1 MSQRKS
7 KLHCDP
13 HLQPGSAVSRTTC
26 QHIELNDRMPRVH
39 RPFLIFLLL
48 VTLVPIVILILN
60 ILSSSNDEESHH
72 HRPQKYT
79 LTHESSN
86 VHRETLIKSLQMQI
100 ERLTEQ
106 LQNLESQVNTHRSYE
121 SVKKYP
127 VTKILPFH
135 ERKRI
140 LVTGGAGFVGS
151 HLVDQLMFNGHEVT
165 VVDNFF
171 TGRRKNIVHW
181 IGHERF
187 ELIHHDI
194 VNPLMLEVDQI
205 YHLASPASPPHYMLN
220 PVKTIKTNSI
230 GTVNM
235 LGLAKRV
242 GARIVVASSSEVY
255 GDPEIHPQNEEYWG
269 RVNPIGPRSC
279 YDEGKRILEALSVA
293 YNAMEGVE
301 VRIARIFNTYGPRM
315 HINDGRVVSNFISRA
330 LQNLSVE
337 IYGSGMQ
344 TRSFQYVTDL
354 VDGLIRLM
362 DSNISSPINIGNPQ
376 EFTILEFAQIVNTL
390 LSGQGKIVFRQGV
403 QDDPQK
409 RKPDIKKATQLL
421 NWSPKVPLN
430 DGLTQTIK
438 YFEQE
443 LLIHTA
449 KQLPSAESHFILAK
463 L

>member
-1 MSQRKS
+1 MPRLHRPCISISICLVSFTFIIVIYKVITTLQNENDYVNSSQ
-7 KLHCDP
+7 
-13 HLQPGSAVSRTTC
+13 LQP
-26 QHIELNDRMPRVH
+26 QELQYDQSNNLHHNNQVN
-39 RPFLIFLLL
+39 LLKL
-48 VTLVPIVILILN
+48 
-60 ILSSSNDEESHH
+60 
-72 HRPQKYT
+72 
-79 LTHESSN
+79 
-86 VHRETLIKSLQMQI
+86 QI
-100 ERLTEQ
+100 EGLTKQ
-106 LQNLESQVNTHRSYE
+106 LQRLESQFQDKMTLKTSSRI
-121 SVKKYP
+121 YP
-127 VTKILPFH
+127 STKILPFH
-135 ERKRI
+135 QRKRI

-171 TGRRKNIVHW
+171 TGRRKNIAHW

-205 YHLASPASPPHYMLN
+205 YHLASPASPPHYMMN

-242 GARIVVASSSEVY
+242 GAKILVASSSEVY
-255 GDPEIHPQNEEYWG
+255 GDPEIHPQSEDYWG

-293 YNAMEGVE
+293 YAAMEGVE

-330 LQNLSVE
+330 LQKLTIE
-337 IYGSGMQ
+337 IYGSGRQ

-354 VDGLIRLM
+354 VDGLIKLM
-362 DSNISSPINIGNPQ
+362 ESNVTHPVNIGNPQ
-376 EFTILEFAQIVNTL
+376 EFTILEFAHIVNTL
-390 LSGQGKIVFRQGV
+390 LSGQSKIVYRDEV
-403 QDDPQK
+403 QDDPQR
-409 RKPDIKKATQLL
+409 RKPDISKAKKLL

-430 DGLTQTIK
+430 IGLSQTIK

-443 LLIHTA
+443 LVIHKA
-449 KQLPSAESHFILAK
+449 QNLSVAESHFILAK

>member
-1 MSQRKS
+1 
-7 KLHCDP
+7 
-13 HLQPGSAVSRTTC
+13 
-26 QHIELNDRMPRVH
+26 MPRLH
-39 RPFLIFLLL
+39 RPFLIFL
-48 VTLVPIVILILN
+48 IVLILIPAL
-60 ILSSSNDEESHH
+60 ILISKLLSSSEDGTD
-72 HRPQKYT
+72 RD
-79 LTHESSN
+79 THSKAYAVPYESSKF
-86 VHRETLIKSLQMQI
+86 HHQTQIKSLQMQI

-106 LQNLESQVNTHRSYE
+106 LQNLESQVNSHNSLE
-121 SVKKYP
+121 SVKKFP
-127 VTKILPFH
+127 ITKILPYH

-151 HLVDQLMFNGHEVT
+151 HLVDQLMYNGHEVT

-242 GARIVVASSSEVY
+242 GAKILVASSSEVY

-330 LQNLSVE
+330 LQNMTME
-337 IYGSGMQ
+337 IYGSGLQ

-362 DSNISSPINIGNPQ
+362 ESNITQPINIGNPQ

-390 LSGQGKIVFRQGV
+390 LSGQGTIVFREGV

-409 RKPDIKKATQLL
+409 RKPDIAKAKRLL
-421 NWSPKVPLN
+421 NWSPEVPLN
-430 DGLTQTIK
+430 AGLPQTIK